1 MSLSN
6 TKMIDAEDLIKARE
20 ILKKE
25 VKSYVNQGFG
35 EVIIYKNLAK
45 KYTGYI
51 HNWATLKKF
60 ADQQAKSFKACQ
72 KIALSILEKQNEQS

>member
-1 MSLSN
+1 
-6 TKMIDAEDLIKARE
+6 MIDAEDLIKARE

-25 VKSYVNQGFG
+25 VKSYANQGFG

-45 KYTGYI
+45 KYTGHI
-51 HNWATLKKF
+51 HNWATFKKF

-72 KIALSILEKQNEQS
+72 KIAHSILKKQNK

>member
-1 MSLSN
+1 
-6 TKMIDAEDLIKARE
+6 MIEAEDLIKARK

-25 VKSYVNQGFG
+25 VKSYANQGFG

-72 KIALSILEKQNEQS
+72 KIALCILEKQNEYK

>member
-1 MSLSN
+1 
-6 TKMIDAEDLIKARE
+6 MIDAEDFIKARG

-25 VKSYVNQGFG
+25 VKSYANQGFG

-72 KIALSILEKQNEQS
+72 KIALSSLEKQNEQS

>member
-1 MSLSN
+1 MSLSS

-25 VKSYVNQGFG
+25 VKSYANQGFG

-45 KYTGYI
+45 KYTGHI
-51 HNWATLKKF
+51 HNWATFKKF

-72 KIALSILEKQNEQS
+72 KIALNILEKQNEQI

>member
-1 MSLSN
+1 
-6 TKMIDAEDLIKARE
+6 MIDAEDLIKARE

-25 VKSYVNQGFG
+25 VKSYANQGFG
-35 EVIIYKNLAK
+35 KVIIYKNLAK
-45 KYTGYI
+45 KYTGHI

-72 KIALSILEKQNEQS
+72 KIALSILEKQNDNQSST

>member
-1 MSLSN
+1 
-6 TKMIDAEDLIKARE
+6 MIDAEDFIKARG

-25 VKSYVNQGFG
+25 VKSYANQGFG